1 MSTICEHIVTLDID
15 SVTLALGAVTR
26 LRDVSLQVAAGQVMA
41 VIGPNG
47 AGKSSLIHT
56 VIGDHRPSAGQI
68 RLAGRAIADYLD
80 RERACHIALLP
91 QASALTFP
99 FRVRDVVLL
108 GRGPH
113 ASGARIDAQI
123 VEAAC
128 AATDVT
134 HLMDRVYTQ
143 LSGGEKQRAQLAR
156 VLAQIWR
163 AEDAGARLLL
173 LDEPVAALDLGHQQQ
188 IMTKVREFPGDGV
201 AVVIVLHDITLAARH
216 ADRMLALRD
225 GAVIAQGT
233 PAEVVTPAHLQ
244 RLFDI
249 EARVIAHPVSGTP
262 VVLHA

>member
-1 MSTICEHIVTLDID
+1 MTSANTLAVEAL
-15 SVTLALGAVTR
+15 SVTLGGRTCLH
-26 LRDVSLQVAAGQVMA
+26 DVSVDIRAGEVLA

-56 VIGDHRPSAGQI
+56 VIGDHRLSAGQI
-68 RLAGRAIADYLD
+68 RLAGRPIGDYAD

-113 ASGARIDAQI
+113 ASGARIDARI
-123 VEAAC
+123 VAAAC

-188 IMTKVREFPGDGV
+188 IMTRVRAFARDGV
-201 AVVIVLHDITLAARH
+201 AVMIVLHDITLAARH
-216 ADRMLALRD
+216 ADQMLALRD

-244 RLFDI
+244 QLFDI
-249 EARVIAHPVSGTP
+249 QARVIAHPASGTP

>member
-1 MSTICEHIVTLDID
+1 MLDID
-15 SVTLALGAVTR
+15 GVSLAFGAATR
-26 LRDVSLQVAAGQVMA
+26 LRHVSLQVGAGQIMA

-56 VIGDHRPSAGQI
+56 VIGDHRPSAGRI
-68 RLAGRAIADYLD
+68 RLAGREIADYTD

-99 FRVRDVVLL
+99 FRVRDVVEL

-113 ASGARIDAQI
+113 ASGARVDAQI
-123 VEAAC
+123 VAAAC

-143 LSGGEKQRAQLAR
+143 LSGGEKQRVQLAR
-156 VLAQIWR
+156 VLAQIWH

-188 IMTKVREFPGDGV
+188 IMGVIKRFAGDGV

-216 ADRMLALRD
+216 ADRMFALRN

-233 PAEVVTPAHLQ
+233 PAEVVTPAHLH
-244 RLFDI
+244 RLFDVD
-249 EARVIAHPVSGTP
+249 ARVIAHPVSGTP

>member
-1 MSTICEHIVTLDID
+1 MSRALDID
-15 SVTLALGAVTR
+15 GVSLSLGGRAR
-26 LRDVSLQVAAGQVMA
+26 LRDINLRVETGEVVA

-56 VIGDHRPSAGQI
+56 VIGDHRPSAGAI
-68 RLAGRAIADYLD
+68 ELADRPIADYAY

-99 FRVRDVVLL
+99 FRVRDVVEL

-113 ASGARIDAQI
+113 ASGARVDAQI
-123 VEAAC
+123 VAAAC
-128 AATDVT
+128 AATDVAL
-134 HLMDRVYTQ
+134 LMDRVYTQ
-143 LSGGEKQRAQLAR
+143 LSGGEKQRVQLAR

-188 IMTKVREFPGDGV
+188 IMDVVKQFAGDGV
-201 AVVIVLHDITLAARH
+201 AVMLVLHDITLAARH

-244 RLFDI
+244 RLFDV